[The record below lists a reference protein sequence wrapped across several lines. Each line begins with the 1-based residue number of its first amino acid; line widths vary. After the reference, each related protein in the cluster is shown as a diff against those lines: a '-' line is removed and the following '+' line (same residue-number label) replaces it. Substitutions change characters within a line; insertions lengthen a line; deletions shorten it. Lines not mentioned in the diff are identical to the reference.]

1 MADAL
6 VFHKEKQCVFFMLF
20 LIMHILYQ
28 ERCVY
33 IYICIYTYKCTV
45 KTVVMSGVKCMQGHI
60 CSYAAEESKFQS
72 NLPLRL
78 IFFFAFYLWG
88 NL

>member
-1 MADAL
+1 M
-6 VFHKEKQCVFFMLF
+6 
-20 LIMHILYQ
+20 YS
-28 ERCVY
+28 
-33 IYICIYTYKCTV
+33 